1 MQQPIGI
8 TPKYYPRR
16 ANEKNSDVHSADR
29 AFILPAAA
37 TTAGSGAAAPAAAAA
52 AQCQHIQQQQQH

>member
-1 MQQPIGI
+1 MQYRY
-8 TPKYYPRR
+8 KDL
-16 ANEKNSDVHSADR
+16 SDFQMLDSADR

-52 AQCQHIQQQQQH
+52 AQCQHIQQ